1 MYWVI
6 SCSLFLFT
14 SVCSQSMDGYYT
26 YDEFLDKVKDYDY
39 DYLSEKSHGR
49 REIPYIKLSNS
60 DGMENRKSILLV
72 GGLNA
77 SPIALSQLFWN
88 IDQLIY
94 EDEENIQI
102 SALLKTN
109 HIYIVP
115 MLNIDGYRYVSDNW
129 DNLHDVGSTD
139 TKYRKNGNEA
149 EC

>member
-1 MYWVI
+1 MYWII

-77 SPIALSQLFWN
+77 SPIALS
-88 IDQLIY
+88 
-94 EDEENIQI
+94 
-102 SALLKTN
+102 
-109 HIYIVP
+109 
-115 MLNIDGYRYVSDNW
+115 
-129 DNLHDVGSTD
+129 
-139 TKYRKNGNEA
+139 
-149 EC
+149 